1 MRKVFALLAALLLIM
16 ALPATALAEGDGADA
31 SAEPAISFS
40 IDNESIYTG
49 MDKAYKDGYIPTVK
63 DGTATIILP
72 LLASGDLKGGMI
84 TVTPGLG
91 DTASSPFVYKNY
103 QKTVSLQNNPV
114 GDGSQSVSS
123 YLVVFQLS
131 LASGRVNGIYPV
143 SIDVQAQTVDGTP
156 VQQAFTC
163 YVTITDGKNP
173 STESSGIVEK
183 PQSQPKIIV
192 SGYHVSSSP
201 VEAGS
206 EFTATVTLKNTN
218 EKKYVKN
225 MTVTATCDSTNLVLL
240 DDSNVI
246 YIDKLDKGHTTDI
259 QLRYKTDLE
268 TAPQRYT
275 ISLAMEYDNSDATTL
290 ASTGLVMVEV
300 VQPLRVEMEVP
311 QVEEQ
316 VNAGDTMPLTF
327 QVMNFSRGAI
337 YNVRVELSA
346 PGLIPTGTA
355 FVGNME
361 AGTSATADMDVFVG
375 TKNMSEGYEGD
386 DKYGYTSGTF
396 KLIYEDGKG
405 QEYTEEA
412 DFGTTISEPV
422 IAASNPEEEEK
433 PETAG
438 QWWISIVIGGAFVA
452 ALAIFLALRA
462 KRKGK
467 ENEDI

>member
-1 MRKVFALLAALLLIM
+1 
-16 ALPATALAEGDGADA
+16 
-31 SAEPAISFS
+31 
-40 IDNESIYTG
+40 
-49 MDKAYKDGYIPTVK
+49 
-63 DGTATIILP
+63 
-72 LLASGDLKGGMI
+72 
-84 TVTPGLG
+84 
-91 DTASSPFVYKNY
+91 
-103 QKTVSLQNNPV
+103 
-114 GDGSQSVSS
+114 
-123 YLVVFQLS
+123 
-131 LASGRVNGIYPV
+131 
-143 SIDVQAQTVDGTP
+143 
-156 VQQAFTC
+156 
-163 YVTITDGKNP
+163 
-173 STESSGIVEK
+173 
-183 PQSQPKIIV
+183 
-192 SGYHVSSSP
+192 
-201 VEAGS
+201 
-206 EFTATVTLKNTN
+206 
-218 EKKYVKN
+218 
-225 MTVTATCDSTNLVLL
+225 
-240 DDSNVI
+240 
-246 YIDKLDKGHTTDI
+246 
-259 QLRYKTDLE
+259 
-268 TAPQRYT
+268 
-275 ISLAMEYDNSDATTL
+275 
-290 ASTGLVMVEV
+290 MVEV